1 MRVAMQGG
9 EGQENSGGAETNH
22 ERKVN
27 QTKAPSV
34 KNLLGKNKIQEE
46 VLTSDIQKLKKEQTA
61 NADLGSE
68 CSLIVRTPVLS

>member
-1 MRVAMQGG
+1 MGGGRSAVRVAMQGG

-34 KNLLGKNKIQEE
+34 KNLLGKNKI
-46 VLTSDIQKLKKEQTA
+46 
-61 NADLGSE
+61 
-68 CSLIVRTPVLS
+68 